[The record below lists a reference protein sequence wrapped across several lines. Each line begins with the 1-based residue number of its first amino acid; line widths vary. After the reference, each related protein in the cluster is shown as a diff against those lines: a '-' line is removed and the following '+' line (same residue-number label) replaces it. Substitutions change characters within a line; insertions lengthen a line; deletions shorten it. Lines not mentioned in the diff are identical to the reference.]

1 MLISGLTMNFSEKFC
16 ASRGLPPEKYE
27 ETVMRLA
34 LRPLARLLWPLLA
47 FYPNYFAA
55 DRDLVRA
62 VGRLSRVRD
71 FEDEAVDFAHNPV
84 NRGFFRQTL
93 QLRVSTRRLLNLV
106 EQTLHD
112 KRAEK

>member
-1 MLISGLTMNFSEKFC
+1 MLTSTLTMNFSEKFC
-16 ASRGLPPEKYE
+16 AARGLPPEKYE
-27 ETVMRLA
+27 QAVMRLA

-47 FYPNYFAA
+47 FYPDYFAA

-62 VGRLSRVRD
+62 VGRISRLRD

-93 QLRVSTRRLLNLV
+93 SLRVSTRRLRDVV
-106 EQTLHD
+106 EETLHD
-112 KRAEK
+112 KRTAK